1 MVAGLSKKVTETV
14 SILSALAV
22 LIPAKLGLLLEAALP
37 AEITV
42 ESRNNLAELMSLPL
56 APQLRFEITKI
67 FDVAEVGVIET
78 LKPVTSPKVV
88 DDIENVSVLVVL
100 TTCNTLPA
108 GSCARVGTPLFK
120 LSLSILLSGIVVLQ
134 RGDAGCQGCDEGLL
148 FLDCFDQDRD

>member
-1 MVAGLSKKVTETV
+1 M
-14 SILSALAV
+14 LSALAV
-22 LIPAKLGLLLEAALP
+22 LIPAKLGLLLEAAAP

-42 ESRNNLAELMSLPL
+42 ESRNNLAALMSLPL
-56 APQLRFEITKI
+56 APQLRFEITRI

-108 GSCARVGTPLFK
+108 GKPVVVALVSTVPVASGSVSVLFVFVMGANRVTVPVPVAEAVTAM
-120 LSLSILLSGIVVLQ
+120 LLMLLLLQ
-134 RGDAGCQGCDEGLL
+134 VR
-148 FLDCFDQDRD
+148 

>member
-1 MVAGLSKKVTETV
+1 M
-14 SILSALAV
+14 LSALAV
-22 LIPAKLGLLLEAALP
+22 LIPAKLGLLLEAAAP

-56 APQLRFEITKI
+56 DPQLRFEITRI

-100 TTCNTLPA
+100 TTCNTVPA
-108 GSCARVGTPLFK
+108 LFVESNVPVLVGNV
-120 LSLSILLSGIVVLQ
+120 SV
-134 RGDAGCQGCDEGLL
+134 
-148 FLDCFDQDRD
+148 